1 MKKIGIDFDNT
12 IVVYNNLFYKI
23 AVDKKLIPAEFPK
36 NKIKIRDFLRNQNK
50 DHEFTKLQS
59 EVYGKRILDAEP
71 APNIFQSLLKIKE
84 EFKLIIISHKTKYP
98 YSGTKY
104 NLHDAAISWLEKN
117 YFLSSHG
124 LNLSYEDI
132 FFCTTK
138 DVKLETINNS
148 GCQYFIDDLP
158 DILEFVDK
166 KIHRILYLN
175 NQSKPSGNSWDY
187 VLDDWIDLGK
197 IISNY

>member
-1 MKKIGIDFDNT
+1 MKTIGIDFDNT

-23 AVDKKLIPAEFPK
+23 ALDKKLIPAKFPK

-71 APNIFQSLLKIKE
+71 APNIFESLLKIKD

-98 YSGTKY
+98 YYGTKY
-104 NLHDAAISWLEKN
+104 NLHEAAISWLEKN
-117 YFLSSHG
+117 NFLSSQG

-148 GCQYFIDDLP
+148 GCQFFIDDLP

-166 KIHRILYLN
+166 KIKRVLYLN
-175 NQSKPSGNSWDY
+175 KQSKPPGNSWDKT
-187 VLDDWIDLGK
+187 LDDWINLGEL
-197 IISNY
+197 IYN

>member
-1 MKKIGIDFDNT
+1 MKTIGIDFDNT

-23 AVDKKLIPAEFPK
+23 ALDKKLIPAKFPK

-71 APNIFQSLLKIKE
+71 APNIFESLLKIKD

-98 YSGTKY
+98 YYGTKY
-104 NLHDAAISWLEKN
+104 NLHEAAISWLEKN
-117 YFLSSHG
+117 NFMSSQG

-148 GCQYFIDDLP
+148 GCQFFIDDLP

-166 KIHRILYLN
+166 KIKRVLYLN
-175 NQSKPSGNSWDY
+175 KQSKPLGNSWDKT
-187 VLDDWIDLGK
+187 LDDWINLGE
-197 IISNY
+197 IIYN